1 MTLKTTPTR
10 LLTVVLLWMLIVC
23 AACVLACL
31 PESGE
36 RGPSKPIRTRPPGD
50 VSASR

>member
-10 LLTVVLLWMLIVC
+10 LLAVVLLWMLMVG
-23 AACVLACL
+23 AACTLACL

-36 RGPSKPIRTRPPGD
+36 RGESRPVRTRPPTEQP
-50 VSASR
+50 AQ